1 MYGNTELAAV
11 FSGVAS
17 AQITEDLEDL
27 IRYLDLG
34 SRSCDSTTVL
44 GIDKASFDLD

>member
-1 MYGNTELAAV
+1 M

-17 AQITEDLEDL
+17 ARITEDLEDL
-27 IRYLDLG
+27 NRYLDLG
-34 SRSCDSTTVL
+34 SRSRDSTTVL